1 MDPGLLPFD
10 EAFARLRKDP
20 EALPWPKRRELAQR
34 LGDHLESG
42 EPPETFLPLVRIL
55 ADDPKGEVR
64 LDIAR
69 TLVWLPDAEFRSLA
83 AKLSEDP
90 FAFARKAAERAIE
103 RRQKGFAEQ
112 AKRTRGSDALD
123 ADWAR
128 FSKEH
133 GPAATAQAQRLA
145 ERMYAVLVGSAV
157 HSMGPILEP
166 IKHRTTKL
174 KKLVQAGNL
183 DTKAAEDLLTAV
195 LSKVDHMER
204 LFKDIRDFSRAPN
217 PVRRRERLAALVR
230 EALQTVQDG
239 QPQISETDGPLLV
252 YPEIPER
259 ITIEVARDEVLMALV
274 NTIKN
279 AFEAFPAN
287 RRREGPCKIEISARE
302 RDGAMVEITIADNG
316 IGIPADDLKEIQK
329 CHPTGKTIKSGGTG
343 FGLPNTQ
350 QVLRAHG
357 GSLKIEST
365 EDKGTTI
372 RMFLP
377 IEQPEN
383 A

>member
-1 MDPGLLPFD
+1 MDPGLLSFE
-10 EAFARLRKDP
+10 EAFARLRQNP
-20 EALPWPKRRELAQR
+20 EALPWPDRRELAQR
-34 LGDHLESG
+34 MCDHLESG
-42 EPPETFLPLVRIL
+42 EPPETVLPLVRVL

-69 TLVWLPDAEFRSLA
+69 ALVWLPEVDFRPLA

-90 FAFARKAAERAIE
+90 FAFTRKAAERAIE
-103 RRQKGFAEQ
+103 RRQKGLAEMT
-112 AKRTRGSDALD
+112 KRSRGSDALD

-128 FSKEH
+128 FTKEH
-133 GPAATAQAQRLA
+133 GSTATAQAQRLA

-166 IKHRTTKL
+166 IKHRTAKL
-174 KKLVQAGNL
+174 KSLIQAGNF
-183 DTKAAEDLLTAV
+183 DPKTAEDMLTAV

-204 LFKDIRDFSRAPN
+204 LFKDVRDFSRAPSS
-217 PVRRRERLAALVR
+217 VRRRERLAALVR

-239 QPQISETDGPLLV
+239 QSRIPETDGPLLV
-252 YPEIPER
+252 YPVIPER
-259 ITIEVARDEVLMALV
+259 ITVEVARDELLMALV

-279 AFEAFPAN
+279 AFEAFPES
-287 RRREGPCKIEISARE
+287 RRKEGPCRVEISAHE
-302 RDGAMVEITIADNG
+302 RDGATVEISIADNG

-357 GSLKIEST
+357 GALKIEST

-377 IEQPEN
+377 IEQSED